1 MTPQGFLISLQMRQ
15 PIFWYKTESENPKK
29 RGKIAIESM
38 KEYWYKKNMNWA
50 WIAIMTLKLTRANL
64 LRIKDAF
71 LKLLHAHPELS
82 AAGLLIFMTTAFAL
96 IVRYVKSSHTPPRDL

>member
-1 MTPQGFLISLQMRQ
+1 MFEIADEQ
-15 PIFWYKTESENPKK
+15 PKETD
-29 RGKIAIESM
+29 KIAIESV

-82 AAGLLIFMTTAFAL
+82 AAGLLIFMITAFAL
-96 IVRYVKSSHTPPRDL
+96 IIRYVKSSHTPPRGL